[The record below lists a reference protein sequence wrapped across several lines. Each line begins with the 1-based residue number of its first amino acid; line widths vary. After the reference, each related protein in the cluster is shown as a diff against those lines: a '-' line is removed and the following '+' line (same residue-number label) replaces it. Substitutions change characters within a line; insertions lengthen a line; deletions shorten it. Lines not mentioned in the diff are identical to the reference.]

1 MRSGQGSRYRPWTRS
16 TCGRAASLSIE
27 PASWHPTDGRIF
39 REPGATRRAARLR
52 SLRDW
57 FATARMMAPAY
68 MVVANVV
75 VARFASAVAR
85 TLRRAIGRA
94 RTDSDRR

>member
-1 MRSGQGSRYRPWTRS
+1 MDTQHLRQG
-16 TCGRAASLSIE
+16 GIASIE
-27 PASWHPTDGRIF
+27 PALGHPTDGRIF
-39 REPGATRRAARLR
+39 LVPGATRRAARLR

-75 VARFASAVAR
+75 VARFASALAR